1 MSSPIR
7 RGRGARAFSLV
18 EAVISTVIV
27 ATMFAAAITAAGVA
41 ARDRRIQAEQRT
53 GEALARM
60 LMSEIMAQ
68 RYADPGGGTIL
79 GRDANKLTDS
89 RATWTDVD
97 DYNTLYERPRARSGD
112 YIESVE
118 DWSWGAKV
126 EYFTIPPLGGV
137 NSATPTNDSLVIA
150 IPLLG
155 ISIPLSGLDVV
166 APADTGMKRVTVT
179 VTSPRGVVTRQ
190 SALRSAWGSAN
201 DAASGTGA
209 CMWAGLSLKVG
220 PEQRPVV
227 VGTEMLN
234 RPQP

>member
-1 MSSPIR
+1 MVRPAAHCR
-7 RGRGARAFSLV
+7 TARAFSLV

-79 GRDANKLTDS
+79 GLDANKLTDS
-89 RATWTDVD
+89 RTTWTDVD
-97 DYNTLYERPRARSGD
+97 DYTGLYERPRLRAGEH
-112 YIESVE
+112 IEGVE
-118 DWSWGAKV
+118 EWSWGAKV
-126 EYFTIPPLGGV
+126 EYFTIPPLAGV
-137 NSATPTNDSLVIA
+137 NAATPSNGSLVIA

-155 ISIPLSGLDVV
+155 ISISLSGLDVV
-166 APADTGMKRVTVT
+166 APGDTGMKRITVT
-179 VTSPRGVVTRQ
+179 VTSPRGTVTRQ
-190 SALRSAWGSAN
+190 SALRSTWGSAN
-201 DAASGTGA
+201 DAATGSGA
-209 CMWAGLSLKVG
+209 CTWAGFSLKIG
-220 PEQRPVV
+220 PEQRPIV